1 MMILLEALLKDSVV
15 SMHACIYPYSI
26 GVTNPEHKTIL
37 QQELL
42 RIKLLI
48 QQLKSA
54 LLGRYASVAR

>member
-1 MMILLEALLKDSVV
+1 MILLEALLKDSVV
-15 SMHACIYPYSI
+15 SMHACMYPYSI
-26 GVTNPEHKTIL
+26 GVTNPEHKAIL

-54 LLGRYASVAR
+54 LLGI